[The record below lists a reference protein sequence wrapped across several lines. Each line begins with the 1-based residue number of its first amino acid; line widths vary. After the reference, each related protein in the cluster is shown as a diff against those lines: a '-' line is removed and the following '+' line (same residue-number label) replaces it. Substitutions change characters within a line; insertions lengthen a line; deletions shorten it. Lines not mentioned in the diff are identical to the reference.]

1 MLQENLLKIYETSFR
16 ENREMSALTDY
27 FKGETF
33 SYYEMAKEIAKIHLL
48 FKKAGIKQGDKI
60 ALIGR
65 NNPRW
70 CITYMGT
77 ITYGAVIV
85 PILQDF
91 TPADIIH
98 IINHSESRLLFL
110 GDNFWDVIE
119 EDQIKQIEAVFS
131 LTDFHAIYERDGKSL
146 TKFQRDIVKNYRTK
160 YPRGF
165 SVNDIKY
172 PEIPND
178 QVVLLNY
185 TSGTTGYS
193 KGVMLTVNNLTS
205 NVMFAA
211 TTINTQT
218 GQRYFQKGGRTL
230 SFLPLA
236 HAYGCAFDFLAP
248 LAVGG
253 HITLLGKIPAAK
265 ILLEAMAVVKPTI
278 ICCVPM
284 ILEKVYRKQVLP
296 MLEKGPMSI
305 AMKIPLLNS
314 AIYSVIRKKLMD
326 AFGGNVGIFIVG
338 GAPMNQETESFLM
351 KIKFPITIGY
361 GMTECAP
368 LISFTPDNEFKAGSC
383 GRFLKG
389 LLEVRID
396 SEDPQRVAGEILVR
410 GEHVMKGYYK
420 NDKDTHKVLDEE
432 GWLHTGDMGYL
443 TDDGF
448 LYVLGRFKSLLIAS
462 DGEKYSPEGM
472 EEAIVDKSPYI
483 DQIIVHNNQ
492 SPFTG
497 AIVVPNREAL
507 RRELEARRTPEAER
521 ANVAAEILGAEID
534 RYRAGGTYAGEF
546 PERWLPAGL
555 AIVDEA
561 FTEQNGL
568 VNSTMKV
575 VRGKVEEHFR
585 NRLDYLYSAEG
596 RSLKNPEN
604 LASLKKIVG

>member
-1 MLQENLLKIYETSFR
+1 MLQENLLKIYEKSFR

-27 FKGETF
+27 FKDETF
-33 SYYEMAKEIAKIHLL
+33 SYYEMAKEIAKLHLL
-48 FKKAGIKQGDKI
+48 YKKAGIKQGDKI

-70 CITYMGT
+70 CITYIGT

-91 TPADIIH
+91 TPTDIIH
-98 IINHSESRLLFL
+98 IVNHSESRLLFL

-131 LTDFHAIYERDGKSL
+131 LTDFHVIYERDGKSL
-146 TKFQRDIVKNYRTK
+146 TKFQRDIVKNYRAK

-165 SVNDIKY
+165 SINDIKY

-178 QVVLLNY
+178 KVILLNY

-193 KGVMLTVNNLTS
+193 KGVMLTVNNLTG
-205 NVMFAA
+205 NLVFAM
-211 TTINTQT
+211 TMVNTQT
-218 GQRYFQKGGRTL
+218 GQHYFQKGGRTL

-351 KIKFPITIGY
+351 KIRFPITIGY

-383 GRFLKG
+383 GRYLKG
-389 LLEVRID
+389 LLEVKID
-396 SEDPQRVAGEILVR
+396 SSDPQQVAGEIFVR
-410 GEHVMKGYYK
+410 GEHVMRGYYK
-420 NDKDTHKVLDEE
+420 NDKDTKRVLDED
-432 GWLHTGDMGYL
+432 GWLHTGDMATMDPDGTLYIRGRSKTMILSGNGQNIYPEEIEDKLNNMYMVLESLVLDAGNGKIKALVVPDYEQAEAEGLDKAELPQIMQNNLQELNAQLASYERVSDITIYPTEFEKTPKRSIKRYL
-443 TDDGF
+443 
-448 LYVLGRFKSLLIAS
+448 YEPSLLN
-462 DGEKYSPEGM
+462 K
-472 EEAIVDKSPYI
+472 
-483 DQIIVHNNQ
+483 
-492 SPFTG
+492 
-497 AIVVPNREAL
+497 
-507 RRELEARRTPEAER
+507 
-521 ANVAAEILGAEID
+521 
-534 RYRAGGTYAGEF
+534 
-546 PERWLPAGL
+546 
-555 AIVDEA
+555 
-561 FTEQNGL
+561 
-568 VNSTMKV
+568 
-575 VRGKVEEHFR
+575 
-585 NRLDYLYSAEG
+585 
-596 RSLKNPEN
+596 
-604 LASLKKIVG
+604 

>member
-368 LISFTPDNEFKAGSC
+368 LISFEFKAGSC

-432 GWLHTGDMGYL
+432 GWLHTGDMATMDPDGTLYIRGRSKTMILSGNGQNIYPEEIEDKLNNMYL
-443 TDDGF
+443 VLESLVLDAGNGKIKALVVPDYEQAEAEGVDKADLPQIMQNNLQELNAQLAAYERISGIA
-448 LYVLGRFKSLLIAS
+448 LYPNEFEKTPKRSIKRYLYEPSLLN
-462 DGEKYSPEGM
+462 K
-472 EEAIVDKSPYI
+472 
-483 DQIIVHNNQ
+483 
-492 SPFTG
+492 
-497 AIVVPNREAL
+497 
-507 RRELEARRTPEAER
+507 
-521 ANVAAEILGAEID
+521 
-534 RYRAGGTYAGEF
+534 
-546 PERWLPAGL
+546 
-555 AIVDEA
+555 
-561 FTEQNGL
+561 
-568 VNSTMKV
+568 
-575 VRGKVEEHFR
+575 
-585 NRLDYLYSAEG
+585 
-596 RSLKNPEN
+596 
-604 LASLKKIVG
+604 